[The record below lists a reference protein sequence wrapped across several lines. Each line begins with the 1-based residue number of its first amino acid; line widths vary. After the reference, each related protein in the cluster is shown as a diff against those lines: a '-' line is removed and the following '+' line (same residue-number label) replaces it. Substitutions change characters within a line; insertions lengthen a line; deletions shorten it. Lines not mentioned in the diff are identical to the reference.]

1 MNRILKYLLLGNRLT
16 VDQKTRLAN
25 ADKIMLQ
32 LIGLHWLIVS
42 TFVALLFGSF
52 LLGFIGGGLL
62 FGIAWVAYRFFAG
75 TQRYR
80 DIMAVVF
87 LSFSVIMIQQSF
99 GRIEMHFHIFGTLSF
114 LIIYKDMRTLSVGAI
129 FILVHHFIFNYLQTY
144 DVVLFGQPVVIFN
157 YGCGLDIVM
166 LHGAF
171 VLFEW
176 FVLSIIVVHMRKS
189 ERELQRAQESL
200 ESVNKNLEG
209 LVELRTLELQKATK
223 EANQAN
229 KMKSQFLANMSHE
242 IRTPMNAI
250 IGFGDLLEKNL
261 QDSVSKNYA
270 KSIQD
275 SSKVLLGIIDDIL
288 DISKVE
294 AGKLQLEY
302 TPTPIHGIAREIKSI
317 FAHKAR
323 SKALTLDVTVEK
335 SVPEVLMLDEI
346 RTRQIIFN
354 LLSNAIKFTPEGSVK
369 LRIRVSEATSQEHM
383 TLIISV
389 EDTGIGIPPEEQ
401 ERIFEAFSQQSNQS
415 NKEYG
420 GTGLGLTIV
429 KELVALMG
437 GSVSMQSKQN
447 EGTKFV
453 VTIPDVAVSNAVALG
468 GSRTHCEYDFAEA
481 KVLVA
486 DDIELNRT
494 LISEYLKPYALKLT
508 EAKDG
513 QEAVAYAQNEHFDVI
528 LMDIKMPN
536 KNGYE
541 ATQEIRAFSS
551 VPVIAVTASV
561 VFAEQDGKEKLF
573 DAFLKRPL
581 KREALLEALATFL
594 PHTIEEQGEEASAP
608 SSLDIE
614 ISLAEA
620 PELYT
625 LLQEAQ
631 KGGDIELIAEFAQ
644 RLQQHENVKLREN
657 TADAALRLEAAVKSF
672 DIGEALEI
680 LSKFTK

>member
-1 MNRILKYLLLGNRLT
+1 MSQPSLIL
-16 VDQKTRLAN
+16 A
-25 ADKIMLQ
+25 
-32 LIGLHWLIVS
+32 
-42 TFVALLFGSF
+42 
-52 LLGFIGGGLL
+52 
-62 FGIAWVAYRFFAG
+62 
-75 TQRYR
+75 
-80 DIMAVVF
+80 
-87 LSFSVIMIQQSF
+87 
-99 GRIEMHFHIFGTLSF
+99 
-114 LIIYKDMRTLSVGAI
+114 
-129 FILVHHFIFNYLQTY
+129 HHLIFNYLQASEL
-144 DVVLFGQPVVIFN
+144 LFFGEPIVIFN

-189 ERELQRAQESL
+189 ERELRRVQESL

-209 LVELRTLELQKATK
+209 LVELRTLELKRATE

-250 IGFGDLLEKNL
+250 IGFADLLEKNL

-275 SSKVLLGIIDDIL
+275 SSKVLLGIINDIL

-302 TPTPIHGIAREIKSI
+302 TPTAMHAIAREIESI

-323 SKALTLDVTVEK
+323 SKALQLNVTVES

-346 RTRQIIFN
+346 QTRQIIFN
-354 LLSNAIKFTPEGSVK
+354 LLSNAIKFTPEGSV
-369 LRIRVSEATSQEHM
+369 
-383 TLIISV
+383 TLHITASKPTPQGDLTLVISV
-389 EDTGIGIPPEEQ
+389 EDTGIGIPKEEQ
-401 ERIFEAFSQQSNQS
+401 ERMFEAFSQQSNQS

-429 KELVALMG
+429 KELVGLMG
-437 GSVSMQSKQN
+437 GTISMQSRQD
-447 EGTKFV
+447 EGTRFV
-453 VTIPDVAVSNAVALG
+453 VSLPNVVVSDALYADG
-468 GSRTHCEYDFAEA
+468 LQRSREYHFAEA
-481 KVLVA
+481 KLLIA

-494 LISEYLKPYALKLT
+494 LIREYLKPYAFTLV

-513 QEAVAYAQNEHFDVI
+513 EEAVECVRNESFDLL

-541 ATQEIRAFSS
+541 ATEEIRTFST
-551 VPVIAVTASV
+551 VPVVAVTASV
-561 VFAEQDGKEKLF
+561 VFSEQDAKDKLF
-573 DAFLKRPL
+573 DAFLKKPL
-581 KREALLEALATFL
+581 KREALLETLALFL
-594 PHTIEEQGEEASAP
+594 AHTTEEQIVEDLGA
-608 SSLDIE
+608 SSLDTE

-625 LLQEAQ
+625 LLVEAQ
-631 KGGDIELIAEFAQ
+631 KSGDIERMAEFAQ
-644 RLQQHENVKLREN
+644 RLQHHENEALRESA
-657 TADAALRLEAAVKSF
+657 ADAALRLEAAVKSF

-680 LSKFTK
+680 LSKFRV